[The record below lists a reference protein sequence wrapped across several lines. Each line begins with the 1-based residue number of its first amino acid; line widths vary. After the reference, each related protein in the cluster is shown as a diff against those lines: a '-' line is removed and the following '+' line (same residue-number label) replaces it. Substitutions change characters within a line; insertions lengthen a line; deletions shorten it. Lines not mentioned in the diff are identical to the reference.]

1 MAFVDD
7 GDERV
12 AMLDLLHTAAPPI
25 ILEGPSAV
33 IWRLLEEPC
42 EVAQLVGRLQERYA
56 GSPEEIEA
64 GTRAFL
70 DDLAGRGLVI
80 RAEHG

>member
-12 AMLDLLHTAAPPI
+12 AMLDLLHTADPPI

-42 EVAQLVGRLQERYA
+42 DVTELIGRLQERYA
-56 GSPEEIEA
+56 GTPEEIAA

-70 DDLAGRGLVI
+70 ADLAGRGLVI
-80 RAEHG
+80 RVEHG